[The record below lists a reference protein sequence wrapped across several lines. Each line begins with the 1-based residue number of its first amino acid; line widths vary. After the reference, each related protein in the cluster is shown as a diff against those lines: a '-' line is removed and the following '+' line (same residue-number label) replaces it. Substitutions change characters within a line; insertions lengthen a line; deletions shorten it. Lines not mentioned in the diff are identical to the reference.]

1 MGCVAAGVDSGTLLL
16 FGVEV
21 LFGRL
26 LLVGIF
32 VESGILLLVGAV
44 VESGLLLS
52 VGAVAESGL
61 LLPPGVVAVS
71 GLSEL
76 LGAVDTVESASG
88 VFVTLLPGAIEAVV
102 FAPGALVALLPGAV
116 EAVEIVSAIFLVFT
130 VTLHFKVV
138 FWVTLA
144 EVNFTVTL
152 ITALPVFFAVTLPF
166 LVTAA
171 TFLLVLVNFW
181 LRIFTPADFFNLSVL
196 EAPGF
201 RVSLVFESETGF
213 LAAWAADGSTDPQ
226 IISDAAHSHAISFF
240 FIRFLLSV
248 R

>member
-1 MGCVAAGVDSGTLLL
+1 MVGVDVSVGSLLL
-16 FGVEV
+16 SGE
-21 LFGRL
+21 
-26 LLVGIF
+26 F
-32 VESGILLLVGAV
+32 VESGLLLSAGAV
-44 VESGLLLS
+44 VESGLLLM
-52 VGAVAESGL
+52 
-61 LLPPGVVAVS
+61 PGVVVVS

-76 LGAVDTVESASG
+76 LGAVDAVVSAPG

-116 EAVEIVSAIFLVFT
+116 EAVGIVSTIFLAFT

-181 LRIFTPADFFNLSVL
+181 LRIFTPAVLFTLSVL
-196 EAPGF
+196 DAPVF
-201 RVSLVFESETGF
+201 RVRLVFESDTGF
-213 LAAWAADGSTDPQ
+213 LAARAAEGSTVPQ
-226 IISDAAHSHAISFF
+226 TISDAAHSHAISFF